1 MPIFRQEG
9 GRHMSRNRLS
19 AAIAFALAI
28 AFPTPALAQGSVRI
42 TAPVEGATLDA
53 TAENMLDYEVDPGPK
68 GNHIHV
74 YADNKELTMLRQ
86 LKGSYPLISLTPGSH
101 TLCVKV
107 VNKAHTPT
115 GLEQCVRVTV
125 K

>member
-1 MPIFRQEG
+1 
-9 GRHMSRNRLS
+9 MSRNRLS
-19 AAIAFALAI
+19 AAIAFAVAI
-28 AFPTPALAQGSVRI
+28 AFPAPVLAQGSVRI

-53 TAENMLDYEVDPGPK
+53 KAENMLDYEVDPGPN

-74 YADNKELTMLRQ
+74 YVDNKELVMLRR
-86 LKGSYPLISLTPGSH
+86 LKGSYPLVSLTPGGH
-101 TLCVKV
+101 TVCVKV
-107 VNKAHTPT
+107 VNKAHTPI

>member
-1 MPIFRQEG
+1 
-9 GRHMSRNRLS
+9 MSRNHLS
-19 AAIAFALAI
+19 AAIAFTVAV
-28 AFPTPALAQGSVRI
+28 AFQVPAWAQGSVRI
-42 TAPVEGATLDA
+42 TAPMEGATLDA
-53 TAENMLDYEVDPGPK
+53 KAQNMLEYEVDPGPK

-86 LKGSYPLISLTPGSH
+86 LKGSYPLVSLAPGNH

-107 VNKAHTPT
+107 VNKAHTPI